1 MSLVDFLLRERAP
14 VYQSRGGVAWHVVG
28 VVSIGSFM
36 GQLDASIVSLA
47 LPTLETEFH
56 QSVAAV
62 SWVAVSY
69 LLTLATLVAVF
80 GRLADLYGRKML
92 YTFGFV
98 VFILGSAI
106 CGTAPTLLFLIV
118 ARVFQGVGAAMLQAN
133 SVAIIT
139 AAIPKDRLGRA
150 IGVQGAA
157 QALGLSLGPAVG
169 GLLISSLGWR
179 WVFYINLPAG
189 LLGAVLGWYLLPI
202 TGRRT
207 EPEPFDWIGAVLL
220 APGVVSLMAFL
231 TFGSQFGWL
240 SAPSIGLATGALLFG
255 ILFVRN
261 QRGKPYPL
269 VDLSLFRNS
278 AFSSGIVSGLLS
290 YTVLFGA
297 FFIIPFF
304 FERVRHHDPATTGL
318 LLMPVPVALS
328 IVAPLAG
335 GMTDRLGARIP
346 TVLGMAM
353 ATIAFVAL
361 AFTHSHTNY
370 LIIGAALTLLGLGL
384 GFFTPP
390 NNSAIMGS
398 APRTDLGVAGGL
410 LNMTRGMGTALGVAA
425 TGAVLGWQLS
435 VLAHGATSTSHV
447 SSHILAVAFRHS
459 LWFLAALSL
468 SAMLVSLKRGAG
480 ETVDR
485 ETMRGIDAAR

>member
-1 MSLVDFLLRERAP
+1 M
-14 VYQSRGGVAWHVVG
+14 VG
-28 VVSIGSFM
+28 VVSIGAFM
-36 GQLDASIVSLA
+36 GQLDASIVSLV
-47 LPTLETEFH
+47 LPTLETDFH

-92 YTFGFV
+92 YTFGFI
-98 VFILGSAI
+98 VFIFGSAI
-106 CGTAPTLLFLIV
+106 CGASPTLLFLIG
-118 ARVFQGVGAAMLQAN
+118 ARVFQAIGAAMLQAN

-139 AAIPKDRLGRA
+139 AAVPKDRLGRA

-179 WVFYINLPAG
+179 WVFYINVPAG
-189 LLGAVLGWYLLPI
+189 ILGAVLGWYLLPV
-202 TGRRT
+202 TGRRG
-207 EPEPFDWIGAVLL
+207 EREPFDWMGAVLL
-220 APGVVSLMAFL
+220 APAVVTLMAFL

-240 SAPSIGLATGALLFG
+240 SLPSLALIVGCILLGF
-255 ILFVRN
+255 LFVRD
-261 QRGKPYPL
+261 QLGKHFPL
-269 VDLSLFRNS
+269 VDLSLFRNVS
-278 AFSSGIVSGLLS
+278 FSSGIVSGLLS

-318 LLMPVPVALS
+318 LLVPIPVALS
-328 IVAPLAG
+328 LVAPLAG
-335 GMTDRLGARIP
+335 WLTDRLGPRVP
-346 TVLGMAM
+346 TVVGMGMA
-353 ATIAFVAL
+353 TLAFAVL
-361 AFTHSHTNY
+361 AFTHRHTSY
-370 LIIGAALTLLGLGL
+370 LIIGTSLTILGLGL

-398 APRTDLGVAGGL
+398 APRNRLGVAGGL

-425 TGAVLGWQLS
+425 TGAILAWQLS
-435 VLAHGATSTSHV
+435 TLAHGATSTNAVSPHV
-447 SSHILAVAFRHS
+447 LAIAFRHS
-459 LWFLAALSL
+459 LWFLSALSL
-468 SAMLVSLKRGAG
+468 LSMLVALKRGGG
-480 ETVDR
+480 EVADR
-485 ETMRGIDAAR
+485 ETMRGVDTR